1 MIAKICRYLIKEKIL
16 NEEEINNMTL
26 EEVFDS
32 FRKTIIKKEK
42 EHETK

>member
-42 EHETK
+42 EHEVK